1 VFEVAAQAAWK
12 EPTMADESIESKAAA
27 APAVEHRG
35 MSVYKPG
42 QGYYTRMGTVIG
54 VAVVTLLAIDW
65 LWTPMKNIRIA
76 GVPEIY
82 VATAGAVLL
91 GGIVTYL
98 TYMLVFTKPK
108 TVDFL
113 VATEGEM
120 KKVNWSTKREVI
132 GSTNA
137 VILTAVVIAV
147 FCYVIDIAF
156 FAFFS
161 QIKVIDVGP

>member
-1 VFEVAAQAAWK
+1 
-12 EPTMADESIESKAAA
+12 MADEANDSKSPASSAA

-54 VAVVTLLAIDW
+54 IAVITLLAIDW
-65 LWTPMKNIRIA
+65 LWQPMKGIRV
-76 GVPEIY
+76 GTLPEIY
-82 VATAGAVLL
+82 VATAGAILI

-98 TYMLVFTKPK
+98 AYTLVFVKPK

-137 VILTAVVIAV
+137 VILSAVVIAV

-156 FAFFS
+156 FAFFA